1 MYQDPKRVR
10 SHKCT
15 VYLDEYEAAI
25 IQAHANYSGV
35 SRAEMMRQ
43 LMLQQAREAFGID
56 PASLSSNVPVSA
68 G

>member
-10 SHKCT
+10 SNKCT

-25 IQAHANYSGV
+25 IQAHANYNGI

-43 LMLQQAREAFGID
+43 LMLQQARTALGID
-56 PASLSSNVPVSA
+56 PASLNTTVPVSA